1 MEPGVVFN
9 ATSQTLSEVDFQF
22 GQSAQLFHLI
32 QVGTYAEGMRA
43 DEIHM
48 SGESEILSSGAADTY
63 IYIRSGQAQITV
75 QGPDSPK
82 GENLDIESG
91 SVLHI
96 RSQETFKITAAQEL
110 VLFIVSVPDIS
121 GPYAR
126 KQVHESKNFRRK
138 VQQGLNA
145 IGAATGN
152 REYEV
157 LFDAENGSS
166 GATMFVGFIPP
177 SGAPAHYHLYD
188 EICQIIKGAGQLHVG
203 TTVQPLS
210 EGSTFAVVPRLLH
223 SVVNNTA
230 ENLWILG
237 TFRPEGSPAAAYY
250 PDGKP
255 APGYSEV
262 S

>member
-1 MEPGVVFN
+1 MEPGVVYN
-9 ATSQTLSEVDFQF
+9 ATSQTLAEDQSRF
-22 GQSAQLFHLI
+22 GDSAQIFHLI
-32 QVGTYAEGMRA
+32 KVGDYAEGMRA

-48 SGESEILSSGAADTY
+48 SGESTVINSGAADTY
-63 IYIRSGQAQITV
+63 VYVRSGRAEIIIQSLGSQQEKLAV
-75 QGPDSPK
+75 
-82 GENLDIESG
+82 ESG

-96 RSQETFKITAAQEL
+96 RSQETFQVTSAETL
-110 VLFIVSVPDIS
+110 VLFIVTVPDIS

-126 KQVHESKNFRRK
+126 KQAHESKNFRRK
-138 VQQGLNA
+138 VQQGLSA
-145 IGAATGN
+145 TSAATSD

-157 LFDAENGSS
+157 LFDAQSGSS

-188 EICQIIKGAGQLHVG
+188 EICQIIKGSGQLHVG
-203 TTVQPLS
+203 TTIQPLTV
-210 EGSTFAVVPRLLH
+210 GSTFSVVPRLLH
-223 SVVNNTA
+223 SVVNNTS

-255 APGYSEV
+255 APGYIEV
-262 S
+262 